1 MFYTVFST
9 NLSEYMQWQS
19 DLLEHSWQKVGQE
32 GSLIR
37 LVATDD
43 PSKLPRQ
50 KYAECVATRLWDT
63 HLETGD
69 AYPIYNK
76 PASLLEWLFRDR
88 PEGTVL
94 LLDPDCVF
102 LRPVTRHV
110 APGFPAAQKWVNLTL
125 HKPGARHPFG
135 LPPGFSFLKDHCA
148 RVNLATTPVMI
159 PTLIHTSDLRRVC
172 ARWLE
177 VCGIIRQHYRNAQG
191 LPIWEADMYAY
202 LAACAEYRLDHEPI
216 SLGIC
221 TNWRPAD
228 APEAPII
235 HYCQA
240 ILDRDG
246 NEIFF
251 KYRYRPWSRIDTTRK
266 PSQPYGNDLI
276 AIINDYVEQRNESS
290 EIGCMRVN
298 FGAGK
303 MRPVYFRPR
312 SSDESIIEFIM
323 RHQFDFDRL
332 RRWNELQAFLRQRS
346 MRGERPLIVDAGANI
361 GTSSI
366 WFSFNIEDSHVV
378 AIEPDAG
385 NFALL
390 ERNTKGLSVTAVN
403 AAISSTRGFAEVS
416 DPGEGY
422 VGYRTQ
428 PSSTGNPGAVP
439 RITIDDLYRQYA
451 DPHFPFI
458 VKVDIEGGEADL
470 FACNTEWV
478 KQTPLLIIELHDWLL
493 LRSANSNSF
502 LRCIAA
508 LDRDFV
514 YYGEHVYSIAN
525 DLHQ

>member
-19 DLLEHSWQKVGQE
+19 DLLEHSWQKVEQE

-125 HKPGARHPFG
+125 QKPGARHPFG
-135 LPPGFSFLKDHCA
+135 LPPKFSFLKDHCA

-177 VCGIIRQHYRNAQG
+177 LCGIIRQHYRNAQG

-276 AIINDYVEQRNESS
+276 AIINDYVDSAAALPLQWRPKRRDGVKEGRVLG
-290 EIGCMRVN
+290 EI
-298 FGAGK
+298 
-303 MRPVYFRPR
+303 
-312 SSDESIIEFIM
+312 
-323 RHQFDFDRL
+323 
-332 RRWNELQAFLRQRS
+332 
-346 MRGERPLIVDAGANI
+346 
-361 GTSSI
+361 
-366 WFSFNIEDSHVV
+366 
-378 AIEPDAG
+378 
-385 NFALL
+385 LL
-390 ERNTKGLSVTAVN
+390 ELPADGRSLWLNMSGRATWDLCDGQ
-403 AAISSTRGFAEVS
+403 R
-416 DPGEGY
+416 
-422 VGYRTQ
+422 
-428 PSSTGNPGAVP
+428 
-439 RITIDDLYRQYA
+439 TIDQ
-451 DPHFPFI
+451 I
-458 VKVDIEGGEADL
+458 GS
-470 FACNTEWV
+470 
-478 KQTPLLIIELHDWLL
+478 ELEKRL
-493 LRSANSNSF
+493 SANGRDLKTDVQF
-502 LRCIAA
+502 L
-508 LDRDFV
+508 V
-514 YYGEHVYSIAN
+514 EQ
-525 DLHQ
+525 LHRIGFLEIQ